1 MLMPSRSRR
10 GRPVFGLVRTM
21 PRKKRPTLTAG
32 AAKALDE
39 ARDAAPAG
47 QSEAKADVGK
57 TAHAGAA
64 TKPTIAR
71 PRRKRKITE
80 ADVRGLKYFA
90 LIDGLLSRLHGCAT
104 ERDKAGNRILH
115 FDQYCALVLLFYF
128 NPIVGSLRGIQEAS
142 QLKKIQKRLGCA
154 RASLG
159 SLSEAAQVFDPE
171 LLRQMIP
178 ELAAKILPT
187 ARGKDA
193 SALRNL
199 IAVDGSLLPALPK
212 MVWALWRDK
221 DHRAAKMHVH
231 FDVFKGVP
239 EDVTVTQGNGSERE
253 QLRKM
258 LQPRRIYVTDRGYED
273 YQLLQDI
280 VDACSSSIAR
290 LQDDP
295 AYQPSE
301 ERPLTKEDKAA
312 GVVRDVILKRLGT
325 AHHKNVLKHPVRL
338 VFVQTDK
345 LDSTGK
351 PNVLVLV
358 TNLLDLP
365 AELVAIGYKH
375 RWAVE
380 LFFRWLKCILGCRH
394 LLANSQ
400 NGVEIQVY
408 LGMIASLLI
417 SLWTGRKPTTRTL
430 EMVQFYFCGWATWG
444 ELQAHIQ
451 KLNKHDEKL
460 RKQD

>member
-1 MLMPSRSRR
+1 MPRKRRPDIGGRIPGALEGAAGAAPAPESRSKTNVGKSARGDAAARRVIPRSRR
-10 GRPVFGLVRTM
+10 
-21 PRKKRPTLTAG
+21 KRALTPG
-32 AAKALDE
+32 DF
-39 ARDAAPAG
+39 
-47 QSEAKADVGK
+47 
-57 TAHAGAA
+57 
-64 TKPTIAR
+64 
-71 PRRKRKITE
+71 
-80 ADVRGLKYFA
+80 RGLKYFA
-90 LIDGLLSRLHGCAT
+90 LIDRLLERLHDCAT
-104 ERDKAGNRILH
+104 ERDRAGNRILH
-115 FDQYCALVLLFYF
+115 YDQYCSLILLFYF
-128 NPIVGSLRGIQEAS
+128 SPIISGLRGIQEAS
-142 QLKKIQKRLGCA
+142 QLKKIQKKLGCA

-159 SLSEAAQVFDPE
+159 SLSEAAHVFDSE

-178 ELAAKILPT
+178 ELAEKILPT

-193 SALRNL
+193 SALKNL

-212 MVWALWRDK
+212 MVWALWRDD

-239 EDVTVTQGNGSERE
+239 VDVTVTKGNGSERE

-258 LQPRRIYVTDRGYED
+258 LQPGRLYVTDRGYED
-273 YQLLQDI
+273 YQLFQDI
-280 VDACSSSIAR
+280 VDARSSFIAR
-290 LQDDP
+290 LQDDV

-325 AHHKNVLKHPVRL
+325 NHHKNVLKQPVRL
-338 VFVQTDK
+338 VFVQTDE
-345 LDSTGK
+345 LDSDGK

-394 LLANSQ
+394 LLANSK
-400 NGVEIQVY
+400 NGLEIQVY

-417 SLWTGRKPTTRTL
+417 SLWTGRKPTIRTL

-444 ELQAHIQ
+444 ELQTHIQ
-451 KLNKHDEKL
+451 KLQKHD
-460 RKQD
+460 

>member
-1 MLMPSRSRR
+1 
-10 GRPVFGLVRTM
+10 M
-21 PRKKRPTLTAG
+21 PRKKRPHIIGPILGAG
-32 AAKALDE
+32 EGAQG
-39 ARDAAPAG
+39 AAPAR
-47 QSEAKADVGK
+47 QSPSHTNVGP
-57 TAHAGAA
+57 TVHAGTAA
-64 TKPTIAR
+64 RIRRSSRTKR
-71 PRRKRKITE
+71 PITGG
-80 ADVRGLKYFA
+80 DLKGLKYFS
-90 LIDGLLSRLHGCAT
+90 LINHLLKRLHECRT
-104 ERDKAGNRILH
+104 ERDQAGNRILH
-115 FDQYCALVLLFYF
+115 YDQYCSLVLLFYF
-128 NPIVGSLRGIQEAS
+128 NPILRSLRGIQKAS
-142 QLKKIQKRLGCA
+142 RLQKIQKKLGCA
-154 RASLG
+154 RTSLG
-159 SLSEAAQVFDPE
+159 SLSEAARVFDSE

-178 ELAAKILPT
+178 QLAEKLLPT

-193 SALRNL
+193 SALRGL

-212 MVWALWRDK
+212 MIWALWRDN

-239 EDVTVTQGNGSERE
+239 ADVTVTKGNGSERE

-258 LQPRRIYVTDRGYED
+258 LQPGRIYVKDRGYED
-273 YQLLQDI
+273 YQLFQDI
-280 VDACSSSIAR
+280 VDAGSSFIAR
-290 LQDDP
+290 VQDDV
-295 AYQPSE
+295 AYQVSE
-301 ERPLTKEDKAA
+301 ERPLTKEAEAA
-312 GVVRDVILKRLGT
+312 GVVRDVILKRLGSD
-325 AHHKNVLKHPVRL
+325 HHKNVLKQPVRL

-345 LDSTGK
+345 LDSNGK

-365 AELVAIGYKH
+365 AELVAVGYKH

-394 LLANSQ
+394 LVANNK

-417 SLWTGRKPTTRTL
+417 SLWTGRKPTIRTL

-451 KLNKHDEKL
+451 KLKKHD
-460 RKQD
+460 

>member
-1 MLMPSRSRR
+1 MPKASE
-10 GRPVFGLVRTM
+10 
-21 PRKKRPTLTAG
+21 TA
-32 AAKALDE
+32 E
-39 ARDAAPAG
+39 DAAPARES
-47 QSEAKADVGK
+47 QSETNVGT
-57 TAHAGAA
+57 TAHGGAA
-64 TKPTIAR
+64 TDPIV
-71 PRRKRKITE
+71 PQSRRKRKLTE
-80 ADVRGLKYFA
+80 RDVRGLRYFT
-90 LIDGLLSRLHGCAT
+90 LIDRLLKRLHRCAT

-128 NPIVGSLRGIQEAS
+128 NPIVRSLRGIQEAS
-142 QLKKIQKRLGCA
+142 QLKKVQKKLGCA

-159 SLSEAAQVFDPE
+159 SLSEAAQVFDSE
-171 LLRQMIP
+171 LLRQIIP
-178 ELAAKILPT
+178 QLAEKILPT
-187 ARGKDA
+187 YRGKDA

-239 EDVTVTQGNGSERE
+239 ADVTITKGNGSERE

-258 LQPRRIYVTDRGYED
+258 LQPGRIYVEDRGYED
-273 YQLLQDI
+273 FQLFQDI
-280 VDACSSSIAR
+280 VDARSSFIAR
-290 LQDDP
+290 VQDDV
-295 AYQPSE
+295 AYKVSE
-301 ERPLTKEDKAA
+301 ERTLTKDDKAA
-312 GVVRDVILKRLGT
+312 GVIRDVVLKRLGT
-325 AHHKNVLKHPVRL
+325 DHHKNVLKQPVRL
-338 VFVQTDK
+338 VFVQTEK
-345 LDSTGK
+345 LDSEGK

-358 TNLLDLP
+358 TNLLDLS

-408 LGMIASLLI
+408 LGIIASLLI
-417 SLWTGRKPTTRTL
+417 SLWTGRKPTIRTL

-451 KLNKHDEKL
+451 KLKKHD
-460 RKQD
+460 

>member
-1 MLMPSRSRR
+1 VIP
-10 GRPVFGLVRTM
+10 
-21 PRKKRPTLTAG
+21 
-32 AAKALDE
+32 
-39 ARDAAPAG
+39 
-47 QSEAKADVGK
+47 
-57 TAHAGAA
+57 
-64 TKPTIAR
+64 R
-71 PRRKRKITE
+71 PRRKRALTPG
-80 ADVRGLKYFA
+80 DFRGLKYFA
-90 LIDGLLSRLHGCAT
+90 LIDRLLERLHDCAT
-104 ERDKAGNRILH
+104 ERDRAGNRILH
-115 FDQYCALVLLFYF
+115 YDQYCSLILLFYF
-128 NPIVGSLRGIQEAS
+128 SPIISGLRGIQEAS
-142 QLKKIQKRLGCA
+142 KLKKIQKKLGCA

-159 SLSEAAQVFDPE
+159 SLSEAAHVFDSE
-171 LLRQMIP
+171 LLRRMIP
-178 ELAAKILPT
+178 ELAEKILPT

-193 SALRNL
+193 IALKNL

-212 MVWALWRDK
+212 MVWALWRDD

-239 EDVTVTQGNGSERE
+239 VDVTVTKGNGSERE

-258 LQPRRIYVTDRGYED
+258 LQPGRLYVTDRGYED
-273 YQLLQDI
+273 YQLFQDI
-280 VDACSSSIAR
+280 VDARSSFIAR
-290 LQDDP
+290 LQDDV

-325 AHHKNVLKHPVRL
+325 NHHKNVLKQPVRL

-345 LDSTGK
+345 LDSEGK

-394 LLANSQ
+394 PLANSK
-400 NGVEIQVY
+400 NGLEIQVY

-417 SLWTGRKPTTRTL
+417 SLWTGRKPTIRTL

-451 KLNKHDEKL
+451 KLQKHD
-460 RKQD
+460 